1 MANDK
6 KILAVSKETHR
17 GVSIYEIAPNG
28 PVCFVL
34 GMTVYEVAKWRD
46 LNSRPHGLEKPA
58 LAIQMANGD
67 RNEHTA
73 G

>member
-34 GMTVYEVAKWRD
+34 GMTLYEVANIDRARLFIDDWY
-46 LNSRPHGLEKPA
+46 A
-58 LAIQMANGD
+58 LKKN
-67 RNEHTA
+67 
-73 G
+73 